1 MECVASWEGE
11 GQEGGTWYVS
21 YERNNDADAPSAAA
35 TGGLDRTEGTAGTEG
50 TARHEV
56 WKVAGP
62 NVARRFAGPD
72 EAFAFLLARS
82 DGLYGRLTPMAVCE
96 APFPGGL
103 DGPEPTRLPGKP
115 STDRPE
121 DRFRFG

>member
-21 YERNNDADAPSAAA
+21 YERDYADPSDAAA
-35 TGGLDRTEGTAGTEG
+35 ETRAGGPDRTAP
-50 TARHEV
+50 HEV

-62 NVARRFAGPD
+62 NVAKRFAGPD
-72 EAFAFLLARS
+72 EAFRFLLGRS
-82 DGLYGRLTPMAVCE
+82 DGVYGRLSPMPVC
-96 APFPGGL
+96 APPFPGGL
-103 DGPEPTRLPGKP
+103 DGPEPTRLPGEP
-115 STDRPE
+115 SESRPE

>member
-21 YERNNDADAPSAAA
+21 YERDYADPPDAAGE
-35 TGGLDRTEGTAGTEG
+35 TTTQVGGPERPTAW
-50 TARHEV
+50 HEV

-62 NVARRFAGPD
+62 SVARRFAGPD
-72 EAFAFLLARS
+72 EAFRFLLGRG
-82 DGLYGRLTPMAVCE
+82 DGVYGRLTPMPVCA

-103 DGPEPTRLPGKP
+103 DGPEPTRLPGTP
-115 STDRPE
+115 SEGRPE